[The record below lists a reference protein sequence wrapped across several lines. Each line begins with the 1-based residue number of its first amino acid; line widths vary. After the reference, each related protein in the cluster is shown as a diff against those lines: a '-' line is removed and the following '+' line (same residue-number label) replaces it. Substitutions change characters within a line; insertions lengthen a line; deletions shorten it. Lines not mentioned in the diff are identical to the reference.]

1 MSCPLPRAINATAM
15 PTNKSDEVVF
25 MLSVLVVEDDA
36 TLNKMLCTK
45 LRLEGF
51 TPIPAFDGIEA
62 LDITRDHHVDLVV
75 TDIMMPVMDGNAL
88 IEELR
93 GWKPGLPIL
102 VMTAKG
108 QTEDMAQSFG
118 LGADDY
124 LVKPVDLQQLVLH
137 VRALLRRSQL
147 QSRQCVDVGSTTLD
161 AGRLTVAVGG
171 AEQVLPPKEF
181 ALLFKL
187 VSRPGRVFTRSE
199 LLEEVWGPESG
210 SDERNV
216 DAHVK
221 KLRKRLE
228 GSDDIS
234 IETVRGLGYKA
245 VVAPERGR
253 S

>member
-1 MSCPLPRAINATAM
+1 MSANTFGKVI
-15 PTNKSDEVVF
+15 F

-36 TLNKMLCTK
+36 TLNKMICTK

-51 TPIPAFDGIEA
+51 NPIPAFNGIEA
-62 LDITRDHHVDLVV
+62 LDITRDHYVDLVL
-75 TDIMMPVMDGNAL
+75 TDIMMPGMDGTAL

-93 GWKPGLPIL
+93 GWKPDLPIL

-108 QTEDMAQSFG
+108 ETEDMAQSFG

-124 LVKPVDLQQLVLH
+124 LVKPVDLQQLILH
-137 VRALLRRSQL
+137 VKALLRRSQL
-147 QSRQCVDVGSTTLD
+147 QSKRCVDIGSTTLD
-161 AGRLTVAVGG
+161 ADRLTVAINGT
-171 AEQVLPPKEF
+171 EQALPPKEF

-199 LLEEVWGPESG
+199 LLEEIWGPESD

-221 KLRKRLE
+221 KLRKRL
-228 GSDDIS
+228 GGGNDIR

-245 VVAPERGR
+245 VVVSEHGKE
-253 S
+253 